1 MDHYNNDQYQYTSGP
16 NPGQLIPSGM
26 GEQEPQPG
34 RGRKEKKE
42 RKTDYSDKN
51 KSRRNYCALCFPVKR
66 FRFWR
71 SLSGKFSFTAVFRG
85 TG

>member
-34 RGRKEKKE
+34 RGRKKK
-42 RKTDYSDKN
+42 R
-51 KSRRNYCALCFPVKR
+51 
-66 FRFWR
+66 
-71 SLSGKFSFTAVFRG
+71 AVNRLL
-85 TG
+85 

>member
-34 RGRKEKKE
+34 RGRRVCPDFSMDGSICDRGRGKRCNCKKQ
-42 RKTDYSDKN
+42 RVYYYK
-51 KSRRNYCALCFPVKR
+51 
-66 FRFWR
+66 
-71 SLSGKFSFTAVFRG
+71 
-85 TG
+85 